1 LATGRGSKSERN
13 EAWRVVINLYQV
25 IKDALNARKNRVL
38 TIAQAS
44 LPEHQFHAFKKLYLD
59 EMGERGFEKELK
71 QLLEKQHGMDRN
83 GRE

>member
-1 LATGRGSKSERN
+1 MVGF
-13 EAWRVVINLYQV
+13 NLYHL

-38 TIAQAS
+38 TIAQSS
-44 LPEHQFHAFKKLYLD
+44 LPEHQFQAFKKLYLD

-71 QLLEKQHGMDRN
+71 QLLEKQHGLDGN

>member
-1 LATGRGSKSERN
+1 MVSLYHMIRDLLNMHKS
-13 EAWRVVINLYQV
+13 
-25 IKDALNARKNRVL
+25 RVL
-38 TIAQAS
+38 TIAQSS
-44 LPEHQFHAFKKLYLD
+44 LSEHQFHAFKKLYLD

>member
-1 LATGRGSKSERN
+1 MVALSLLHLIKELLNMRKS
-13 EAWRVVINLYQV
+13 
-25 IKDALNARKNRVL
+25 RVL

-44 LPEHQFHAFKKLYLD
+44 LPEHQFQAFKKLYLD

-71 QLLEKQHGMDRN
+71 QLLEKQAGMDRN

>member
-1 LATGRGSKSERN
+1 MVA
-13 EAWRVVINLYQV
+13 INLYHL

-38 TIAQAS
+38 TIAQSS
-44 LPEHQFHAFKKLYLD
+44 LPEHQFQAFKKFYLD

-71 QLLEKQHGMDRN
+71 QLLEKQHGMDGN